1 MADKQQPVQEK
12 KQIKKTVRKQV
23 YEKLAGALA
32 DYKTGIGEKK
42 FESRL
47 RKASKLFAVDIAKAT
62 KKQSKVKSKKKVS
75 V

>member
-12 KQIKKTVRKQV
+12 KQTKKEVRKQV

-42 FESRL
+42 FVG
-47 RKASKLFAVDIAKAT
+47 KT
-62 KKQSKVKSKKKVS
+62 KNSPGKWTAFFNSGTT
-75 V
+75 

>member
-12 KQIKKTVRKQV
+12 KQTKKEVRKHV

-47 RKASKLFAVDIAKAT
+47 RKASKLFAVNITNAS
-62 KKQSKVKSKKKVS
+62 KKQSKVKTKKKSTV
-75 V
+75 